1 MVWGHFRIDDW
12 HFNVNYFVFS
22 GRRLL
27 GQIATKLLLALLT
40 QMNRRFVIGIV
51 YRPNRALKSPS
62 HPSSPKYTSTAEVG
76 QRKQGK
82 VLLTSSSSSS
92 H

>member
-51 YRPNRALKSPS
+51 YRPNRAPKIPL
-62 HPSSPKYTSTAEVG
+62 SPKFT
-76 QRKQGK
+76 K
-82 VLLTSSSSSS
+82 VYIYS
-92 H
+92 